1 MAQNSRGFVFGGFDA
16 PRYTPTP
23 DQLFDELLAP
33 GLLTEAEL
41 RVLLYIVRRTFGWK
55 KDCDEISLSQITR
68 GIVRRDGNRLD
79 WGAGVAKSTA
89 VRAIK
94 GLVEKGVIIATHN
107 YREDGGD
114 DTKSYALRVKDQAAT
129 EPSVASTQRRQIDT
143 AEDNELAGFHGK
155 TRGGSIIERG
165 GLTVKHP
172 GVAA

>member
-1 MAQNSRGFVFGGFDA
+1 MRGQRGHSRGWGCFVQEKEKSYRFSGFVT

-55 KDCDEISLSQITR
+55 KDCDDISLSQITR
-68 GIVRRDGNRLD
+68 GIVRRDGTRLD

-94 GLVEKGVIIATHN
+94 GLVEKSVILATHN
-107 YREDGGD
+107 YR
-114 DTKSYALRVKDQAAT
+114 
-129 EPSVASTQRRQIDT
+129 
-143 AEDNELAGFHGK
+143 
-155 TRGGSIIERG
+155 
-165 GLTVKHP
+165 
-172 GVAA
+172 